1 MRWLWPVALLLCC
14 LWHERDLVRPK
25 AIVPALLVG
34 HLALETAAQVLL
46 LGCLV
51 LEWLLRRCC

>member
-34 HLALETAAQVLL
+34 QTVLTAGGALPVAVTNL
-46 LGCLV
+46 
-51 LEWLLRRCC
+51 